1 MELKLLHDLVRE
13 QLLARF
19 LYLRFRFGLIGSFQ
33 LQCDVLANADV
44 ANAGKSNVFHVA
56 RNGLSLRIQQSW
68 QGHDVNGG
76 AEFHGRNL
84 RMCGVRLNEFSEEC
98 IQK

>member
-1 MELKLLHDLVRE
+1 
-13 QLLARF
+13 
-19 LYLRFRFGLIGSFQ
+19 
-33 LQCDVLANADV
+33 
-44 ANAGKSNVFHVA
+44 
-56 RNGLSLRIQQSW
+56 LRIQQSW